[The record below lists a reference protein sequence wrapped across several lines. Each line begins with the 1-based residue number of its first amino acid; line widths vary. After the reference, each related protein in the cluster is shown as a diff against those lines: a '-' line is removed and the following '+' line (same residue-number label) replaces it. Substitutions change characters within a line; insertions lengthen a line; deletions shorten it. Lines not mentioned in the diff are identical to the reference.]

1 MLTEKSK
8 SLWLCSGEVRSEKVL
23 GDSLMG
29 MSFFEGESAPS
40 CGSPEHELGVCLQEE
55 PLFSDPTLVLATFI
69 FELDRSVL

>member
-1 MLTEKSK
+1 
-8 SLWLCSGEVRSEKVL
+8 
-23 GDSLMG
+23 MG